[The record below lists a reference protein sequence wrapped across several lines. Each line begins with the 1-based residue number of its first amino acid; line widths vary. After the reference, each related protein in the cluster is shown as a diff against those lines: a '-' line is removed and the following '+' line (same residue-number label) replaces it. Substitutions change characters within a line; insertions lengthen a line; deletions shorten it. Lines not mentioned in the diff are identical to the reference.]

1 MRVYISGKIGEEALS
16 DATAQ
21 KFARAEAMLYKTGRF
36 SVVFNPCDE
45 AVQYLLKHQYDSAC
59 IIGDC
64 IADRYSFYLIKTMA
78 EMYRCEAVYML
89 ADWKLSPGARAE
101 YHTAMA
107 MGKRMF
113 FQDRTDAAEYVIH
126 LMREQ
131 VRRGNPPDYY
141 LEKKCL
147 HAEIECIKRDLDKAW
162 LPI

>member
-1 MRVYISGKIGEEALS
+1 MRVYISGKIGEEVLS

-36 SVVFNPCDE
+36 SVVFNPCDV
-45 AVQYLLKHQYDSAC
+45 AVQCWLKQQYDSAC
-59 IIGDC
+59 IIGGC
-64 IADRYSFYLIKTMA
+64 IADRYSYYLIKTMV
-78 EMYRCEAVYML
+78 EMYRGEAVYML

-113 FQDRTDAAEYVIH
+113 FQDRTDAAEHVIH

-131 VRRGNPPDYY
+131 VKRGNPPGYY
-141 LEKKCL
+141 LEKKPL
-147 HAEIECIKRDLDKAW
+147 DAEIECIKRDLDKAW